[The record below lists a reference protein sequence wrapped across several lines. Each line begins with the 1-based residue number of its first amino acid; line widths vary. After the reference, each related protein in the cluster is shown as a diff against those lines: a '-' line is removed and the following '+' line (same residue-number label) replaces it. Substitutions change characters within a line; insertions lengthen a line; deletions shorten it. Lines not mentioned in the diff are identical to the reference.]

1 MKAQTIMR
9 ISTVLSESILLMKY
23 ETRLRISHPAQ
34 VDGCGCAFEKMP
46 EFHDNHIRWI
56 TDITIVTKSCWAGH
70 TTSNS
75 PSDLVVMSE
84 ASGSALIPSL

>member
-1 MKAQTIMR
+1 MKAQTILR

-56 TDITIVTKSCWAGH
+56 TDITIVTTSCWAGH
-70 TTSNS
+70 TTS
-75 PSDLVVMSE
+75 
-84 ASGSALIPSL
+84 